1 MDFASILSLDD
12 GPSILSETLSNYRFL
27 SEPHS
32 LTKLYSWGYRKL
44 IVNLPLFFFQGL
56 LAEVKGFLHMFY
68 AVGSLRFFWITL
80 TRWIL
85 PQLWLALRYRSTPEE
100 RALDFVKKTAT
111 EGDPASVLDAL
122 DEYYAKHEVMISLMP
137 EKSGCPSLVI
147 TIPALLLMTSI
158 ILERTTVLEYRYR
171 TVPFKHSSPCL
182 TLRRLFN
189 SRF

>member
-32 LTKLYSWGYRKL
+32 LTKLYSWGYRKR
-44 IVNLPLFFFQGL
+44 IDNLPLFFFQGL
-56 LAEVKGFLHMFY
+56 LAEVKGTLSTLY
-68 AVGSLRFFWITL
+68 VVGSLNFFWILL
-80 TRWIL
+80 TRWIF
-85 PQLWLALRYRSTPEE
+85 PQLWRTLRYRNTAEE

-137 EKSGCPSLVI
+137 EKSECPSLVI
-147 TIPALLLMTSI
+147 TIPAL
-158 ILERTTVLEYRYR
+158 
-171 TVPFKHSSPCL
+171 
-182 TLRRLFN
+182 
-189 SRF
+189 